1 LSQSCDKDYIG
12 LEGFGL
18 NLKACNFN

>member
-1 LSQSCDKDYIG
+1 QSCDKDYIG